1 MQLVGLFSKE
11 GNKISNFGL
20 SKTLAYNT
28 SHYPLLPD
36 YILSIIYLIGVVA
49 TIYQIYK
56 ITVIDAKARGIKHP
70 KLMGLL
76 ATSGKSSEGII
87 LYLLHRRK
95 YPIKNITKE
104 EQNEIDRRK
113 KIALVGI
120 IFMVV
125 GAIGFVFF
133 IVRI

>member
-1 MQLVGLFSKE
+1 M
-11 GNKISNFGL
+11 N
-20 SKTLAYNT
+20 
-28 SHYPLLPD
+28 
-36 YILSIIYLIGVVA
+36 YILLAIFIAIYLIGVVA
-49 TIYQIYK
+49 IIYQIYK

-95 YPIKNITKE
+95 YPIKNTTKE

>member
-1 MQLVGLFSKE
+1 M
-11 GNKISNFGL
+11 N
-20 SKTLAYNT
+20 
-28 SHYPLLPD
+28 
-36 YILSIIYLIGVVA
+36 YILLTIFIAIYLIGIVA

-56 ITVIDAKARGIKHP
+56 ITVIDSKARGIKHP
-70 KLMGLL
+70 KFMGLL

-104 EQNEIDRRK
+104 KQNEIERRK

-125 GAIGFVFF
+125 GAIGFVFI

>member
-1 MQLVGLFSKE
+1 M
-11 GNKISNFGL
+11 N
-20 SKTLAYNT
+20 
-28 SHYPLLPD
+28 
-36 YILSIIYLIGVVA
+36 YILLAIFITIYLIEVVDK
-49 TIYQIYK
+49 IYQVYK
-56 ITVIDAKARGIKHP
+56 ITVIDSKARGIKHP

>member
-1 MQLVGLFSKE
+1 
-11 GNKISNFGL
+11 
-20 SKTLAYNT
+20 
-28 SHYPLLPD
+28 
-36 YILSIIYLIGVVA
+36 
-49 TIYQIYK
+49 
-56 ITVIDAKARGIKHP
+56 
-70 KLMGLL
+70 MGLL

-95 YPIKNITKE
+95 NPIKNITKE

>member
-1 MQLVGLFSKE
+1 M
-11 GNKISNFGL
+11 N
-20 SKTLAYNT
+20 
-28 SHYPLLPD
+28 
-36 YILSIIYLIGVVA
+36 YILLAIFIAIYLIGVVA

-56 ITVIDAKARGIKHP
+56 ITVIDSKARGMKHP

-95 YPIKNITKE
+95 NPIQNITKE

>member
-1 MQLVGLFSKE
+1 MREKYESLALANLKE
-11 GNKISNFGL
+11 I
-20 SKTLAYNT
+20 
-28 SHYPLLPD
+28 
-36 YILSIIYLIGVVA
+36 
-49 TIYQIYK
+49 
-56 ITVIDAKARGIKHP
+56 AKARGIKHP

-95 YPIKNITKE
+95 NPIKNITKE

>member
-1 MQLVGLFSKE
+1 M
-11 GNKISNFGL
+11 N
-20 SKTLAYNT
+20 
-28 SHYPLLPD
+28 
-36 YILSIIYLIGVVA
+36 YILLAIFIAIYLIGVVA

-56 ITVIDAKARGIKHP
+56 ITGIDSKARGMKHP

-113 KIALVGI
+113 KIVLVGI
-120 IFMVV
+120 IFMII

-133 IVRI
+133 MVKI

>member
-1 MQLVGLFSKE
+1 M
-11 GNKISNFGL
+11 N
-20 SKTLAYNT
+20 
-28 SHYPLLPD
+28 
-36 YILSIIYLIGVVA
+36 YILLTIFVAIYLIGVVS
-49 TIYQIYK
+49 TVYQVYK

-76 ATSGKSSEGII
+76 ATSGKSSD
-87 LYLLHRRK
+87 RRK
-95 YPIKNITKE
+95 YPIKTISKE
-104 EQNEIDRRK
+104 EESEISRRK

-120 IFMVV
+120 IFMVI

>member
-1 MQLVGLFSKE
+1 M
-11 GNKISNFGL
+11 N
-20 SKTLAYNT
+20 
-28 SHYPLLPD
+28 
-36 YILSIIYLIGVVA
+36 YILLTIFIAIYLIGIIA
-49 TIYQIYK
+49 TVYQVYK
-56 ITVIDAKARGIKHP
+56 ITVVDAKARNIKHP

-76 ATSGKSSEGII
+76 ATSGKSSEGLI

-95 YPIKNITKE
+95 YPIKSITKE

-113 KIALVGI
+113 KIILTGI
-120 IFMVV
+120 AFMVI

>member
-1 MQLVGLFSKE
+1 M
-11 GNKISNFGL
+11 N
-20 SKTLAYNT
+20 
-28 SHYPLLPD
+28 
-36 YILSIIYLIGVVA
+36 YILLAIFIAMYLIGVVA
-49 TIYQIYK
+49 IIYQIYK
-56 ITVIDAKARGIKHP
+56 ITVVDAKARGIKHP

-87 LYLLHRRK
+87 IYLLHRRK
-95 YPIKNITKE
+95 YPIKNITSE

-113 KIALVGI
+113 KISLVGI

-125 GAIGFVFF
+125 GAIGFIFF

>member
-1 MQLVGLFSKE
+1 M
-11 GNKISNFGL
+11 N
-20 SKTLAYNT
+20 
-28 SHYPLLPD
+28 
-36 YILSIIYLIGVVA
+36 YILIVFFVAIYLIGAVA
-49 TIYQIYK
+49 TVYQIYK

-87 LYLLHRRK
+87 IYLLHRRK
-95 YPIKNITKE
+95 YPIKNITIE

-120 IFMVV
+120 IFSVI

>member
-1 MQLVGLFSKE
+1 M
-11 GNKISNFGL
+11 N
-20 SKTLAYNT
+20 
-28 SHYPLLPD
+28 
-36 YILSIIYLIGVVA
+36 YILLAIFIAIYLIGLVA

-56 ITVIDAKARGIKHP
+56 IIVIDSKAREINHP

-95 YPIKNITKE
+95 YPIKNISKE
-104 EQNEIDRRK
+104 EENEIERRK
-113 KIALVGI
+113 KIVLVGI
-120 IFMVV
+120 IFMII

-133 IVRI
+133 IVKI

>member
-1 MQLVGLFSKE
+1 M
-11 GNKISNFGL
+11 N
-20 SKTLAYNT
+20 
-28 SHYPLLPD
+28 
-36 YILSIIYLIGVVA
+36 YILLAIFIAISLIGIVA
-49 TIYQIYK
+49 TIYQSYK

-95 YPIKNITKE
+95 NPIKNITKE

>member
-1 MQLVGLFSKE
+1 M
-11 GNKISNFGL
+11 N
-20 SKTLAYNT
+20 
-28 SHYPLLPD
+28 
-36 YILSIIYLIGVVA
+36 YILLAIFVAIYLIGVVA
-49 TIYQIYK
+49 IIYQIYK

-95 YPIKNITKE
+95 YPIKNTTRE

-113 KIALVGI
+113 KIVLVGI

>member
-1 MQLVGLFSKE
+1 M
-11 GNKISNFGL
+11 N
-20 SKTLAYNT
+20 
-28 SHYPLLPD
+28 
-36 YILSIIYLIGVVA
+36 YILLTIFIAIYLIGIIA
-49 TIYQIYK
+49 TVYQVYK
-56 ITVIDAKARGIKHP
+56 ITVVDAKARNIKHP

-113 KIALVGI
+113 KVALVGI
-120 IFMVV
+120 IFIVV

>member
-1 MQLVGLFSKE
+1 M
-11 GNKISNFGL
+11 N
-20 SKTLAYNT
+20 
-28 SHYPLLPD
+28 
-36 YILSIIYLIGVVA
+36 YILLAIFIAIYLIGVVA

-76 ATSGKSSEGII
+76 ATSEGII
-87 LYLLHRRK
+87 LDWLHRRK

-113 KIALVGI
+113 KVALVGI

>member
-1 MQLVGLFSKE
+1 MREKYESLA
-11 GNKISNFGL
+11 L
-20 SKTLAYNT
+20 SDLRE
-28 SHYPLLPD
+28 
-36 YILSIIYLIGVVA
+36 I
-49 TIYQIYK
+49 
-56 ITVIDAKARGIKHP
+56 AKARGIKHP

-95 YPIKNITKE
+95 YPIKNTTKE
-104 EQNEIDRRK
+104 VQNEIDRRK

>member
-1 MQLVGLFSKE
+1 M
-11 GNKISNFGL
+11 
-20 SKTLAYNT
+20 
-28 SHYPLLPD
+28 
-36 YILSIIYLIGVVA
+36 LI
-49 TIYQIYK
+49 K
-56 ITVIDAKARGIKHP
+56 ITVIDAKVRDIKHP

-104 EQNEIDRRK
+104 EQYEIDRRK

-120 IFMVV
+120 IFMIV
-125 GAIGFVFF
+125 GAMWFVFF

>member
-1 MQLVGLFSKE
+1 M
-11 GNKISNFGL
+11 N
-20 SKTLAYNT
+20 
-28 SHYPLLPD
+28 
-36 YILSIIYLIGVVA
+36 YILLAIFIAMYLIGVVA
-49 TIYQIYK
+49 IIYQIYK
-56 ITVIDAKARGIKHP
+56 ITVVDAKARGIKHP

-87 LYLLHRRK
+87 IYLLHRRK
-95 YPIKNITKE
+95 YPIKNITSE

-113 KIALVGI
+113 KISLAGI

-125 GAIGFVFF
+125 GAIGFIFF

>member
-1 MQLVGLFSKE
+1 M
-11 GNKISNFGL
+11 N
-20 SKTLAYNT
+20 
-28 SHYPLLPD
+28 
-36 YILSIIYLIGVVA
+36 YILLAIFIAIYLIGVVA
-49 TIYQIYK
+49 TIYQVYK
-56 ITVIDAKARGIKHP
+56 ITVIDSKARGIKHP

-104 EQNEIDRRK
+104 EQNERDRRK

>member
-1 MQLVGLFSKE
+1 M
-11 GNKISNFGL
+11 
-20 SKTLAYNT
+20 
-28 SHYPLLPD
+28 
-36 YILSIIYLIGVVA
+36 LI
-49 TIYQIYK
+49 K
-56 ITVIDAKARGIKHP
+56 ITVIDAKVRDIKHP

-104 EQNEIDRRK
+104 EQYEIDRRK

-120 IFMVV
+120 IFMIV
-125 GAIGFVFF
+125 GAM
-133 IVRI
+133 

>member
-1 MQLVGLFSKE
+1 M
-11 GNKISNFGL
+11 N
-20 SKTLAYNT
+20 
-28 SHYPLLPD
+28 
-36 YILSIIYLIGVVA
+36 YILLAIFIAIYLIGVITVV
-49 TIYQIYK
+49 YQIYK
-56 ITVIDAKARGIKHP
+56 ITIIDAKARNIKHP

-113 KIALVGI
+113 KIAFVSI
-120 IFMVV
+120 IFIVI
-125 GAIGFVFF
+125 GAIGFVFCLLTG
-133 IVRI
+133 

>member
-1 MQLVGLFSKE
+1 M
-11 GNKISNFGL
+11 N
-20 SKTLAYNT
+20 
-28 SHYPLLPD
+28 
-36 YILSIIYLIGVVA
+36 YILLAIFIAIYLIGVVA
-49 TIYQIYK
+49 IIYQIYK
-56 ITVIDAKARGIKHP
+56 ITVIDSKARGIKHP

-95 YPIKNITKE
+95 YPMENITKE

>member
-1 MQLVGLFSKE
+1 M
-11 GNKISNFGL
+11 N
-20 SKTLAYNT
+20 
-28 SHYPLLPD
+28 
-36 YILSIIYLIGVVA
+36 YILLAIFIAIYLIGVVA
-49 TIYQIYK
+49 TIYQVYK
-56 ITVIDAKARGIKHP
+56 ITVIDSKARGMKHP

-95 YPIKNITKE
+95 YQIKNITKE

>member
-1 MQLVGLFSKE
+1 M
-11 GNKISNFGL
+11 N
-20 SKTLAYNT
+20 
-28 SHYPLLPD
+28 
-36 YILSIIYLIGVVA
+36 YILLAVFIAIYLIGVVA
-49 TIYQIYK
+49 TVYQIYK
-56 ITVIDAKARGIKHP
+56 ITVIDAKARDIKHP

-76 ATSGKSSEGII
+76 VTSGKSSEGII

-104 EQNEIDRRK
+104 EQNDIDRRK

-125 GAIGFVFF
+125 GAIGFVIF

>member
-1 MQLVGLFSKE
+1 MK
-11 GNKISNFGL
+11 
-20 SKTLAYNT
+20 
-28 SHYPLLPD
+28 
-36 YILSIIYLIGVVA
+36 YILLAIFIAIYLIGAVA

-56 ITVIDAKARGIKHP
+56 ITVIDSKARGIKHP

-76 ATSGKSSEGII
+76 ATSGKSSEGIV
-87 LYLLHRRK
+87 LDLLHRRK
-95 YPIKNITKE
+95 YPIKNINKY
-104 EQNEIDRRK
+104 EQNEIERRK

>member
-1 MQLVGLFSKE
+1 M
-11 GNKISNFGL
+11 N
-20 SKTLAYNT
+20 
-28 SHYPLLPD
+28 
-36 YILSIIYLIGVVA
+36 YILLTIFIAIYLIGIIA
-49 TIYQIYK
+49 TVYQVYK
-56 ITVIDAKARGIKHP
+56 ITVVDAKTRNIKHP

-76 ATSGKSSEGII
+76 ATSGKSSEGLI

-95 YPIKNITKE
+95 YPIKSITKE

-113 KIALVGI
+113 KIVLAGI
-120 IFMVV
+120 VFMVI

>member
-1 MQLVGLFSKE
+1 M
-11 GNKISNFGL
+11 N
-20 SKTLAYNT
+20 
-28 SHYPLLPD
+28 
-36 YILSIIYLIGVVA
+36 YILLAIFIAIYLIGVVA
-49 TIYQIYK
+49 TIYQVYK
-56 ITVIDAKARGIKHP
+56 ITVIDSKARGIKHP

-95 YPIKNITKE
+95 YSIKNIKKE

>member
-1 MQLVGLFSKE
+1 M
-11 GNKISNFGL
+11 N
-20 SKTLAYNT
+20 
-28 SHYPLLPD
+28 
-36 YILSIIYLIGVVA
+36 YILLAIFIAIYLIGIVA
-49 TIYQIYK
+49 IIYQIYK

-95 YPIKNITKE
+95 NPIKNITKE